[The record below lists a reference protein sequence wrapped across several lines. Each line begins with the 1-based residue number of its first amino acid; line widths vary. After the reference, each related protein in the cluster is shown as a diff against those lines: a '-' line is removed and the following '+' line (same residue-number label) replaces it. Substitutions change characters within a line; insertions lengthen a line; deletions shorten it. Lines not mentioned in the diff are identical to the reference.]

1 MSNISLFCK
10 KEEVE
15 KDLAKLKGMDQ
26 YDFATIDSLIE
37 LLEEV
42 RLYIKELQNLRKTLN
57 HNCNLFLRLTKGF
70 LRIEP

>member
-26 YDFATIDSLIE
+26 YDFITIDSLIE
-37 LLEEV
+37 LLEEALSEYV
-42 RLYIKELQNLRKTLN
+42 DEDEELS
-57 HNCNLFLRLTKGF
+57 
-70 LRIEP
+70 